1 MSNTTVSSVGPPKIL
16 TRSRAWTCVAMN
28 QLAFPGLG
36 TIMAG
41 RRIGYVQAVLMVIG
55 FLLLTGFMTWFIVG
69 MMGELVGSG
78 QDHER
83 LVVQHRAYA
92 WTWQF
97 GLGLSLLAWFWALAS
112 SAGILRQVAK
122 GPPAFRVT

>member
-1 MSNTTVSSVGPPKIL
+1 MSEATQLSPPPPKIL

-41 RRIGYVQAVLMVIG
+41 CKVGYVQAVLMVGG
-55 FLLLTGFMTWFIVG
+55 FLLLTGFMVWLILG

-78 QDHER
+78 LDHER
-83 LVVQHRAYA
+83 LAVQHRAYA
-92 WTWQF
+92 WTWQV
-97 GLGLSLLAWFWALAS
+97 GLGLSVVAWFWALGS
-112 SAGILRQVAK
+112 SFGILRQVAK
-122 GPPAFRVT
+122 SSPAFRVT